1 MFFNRWMTK
10 QWYIHTMEYYS
21 AVKGNKLLIR
31 ATMLMSD
38 LENLQRVTL
47 REKKANQKKLHT
59 V

>member
-1 MFFNRWMTK
+1 MAEYT
-10 QWYIHTMEYYS
+10 WYIHTMEYYS

-38 LENLQRVTL
+38 LEESPESHSER
-47 REKKANQKKLHT
+47 KKANQKKLHT